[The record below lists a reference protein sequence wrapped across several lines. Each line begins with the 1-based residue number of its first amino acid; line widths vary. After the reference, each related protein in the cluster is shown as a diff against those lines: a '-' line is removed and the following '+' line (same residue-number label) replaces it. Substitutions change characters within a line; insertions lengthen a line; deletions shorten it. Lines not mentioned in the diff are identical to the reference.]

1 MAAQKFFTGNAVT
14 KEQLKV
20 IENSLSGWNTKY
32 ILDNDILTSI
42 WKSFWIK

>member
-20 IENSLSGWNTKY
+20 IENSLSG
-32 ILDNDILTSI
+32 
-42 WKSFWIK
+42 